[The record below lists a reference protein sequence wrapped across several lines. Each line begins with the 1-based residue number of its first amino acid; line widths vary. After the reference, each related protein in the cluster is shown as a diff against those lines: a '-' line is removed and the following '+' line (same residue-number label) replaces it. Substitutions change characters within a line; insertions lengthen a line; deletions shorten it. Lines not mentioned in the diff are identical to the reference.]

1 MKQERKKMEHEA
13 KKETTKEEARKS
25 WKRSRLMRKKR
36 GDWSGE
42 KKKIEGKGK
51 GKEDKDNKRK
61 CGTRRKTM

>member
-1 MKQERKKMEHEA
+1 MENET

-36 GDWSGE
+36 GDWSRE
-42 KKKIEGKGK
+42 KKKKIEGMGK
-51 GKEDKDNKRK
+51 GKEDKDKKRK